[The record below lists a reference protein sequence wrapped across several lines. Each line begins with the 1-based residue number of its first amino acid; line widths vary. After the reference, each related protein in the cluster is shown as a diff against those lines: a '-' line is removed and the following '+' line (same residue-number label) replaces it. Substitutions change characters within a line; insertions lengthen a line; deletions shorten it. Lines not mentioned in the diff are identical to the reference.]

1 MRGRESFVFPASLC
15 IRLKRYLLHKPYRP
29 PAPPDDPILL
39 ESPILEEPVP
49 EPIALGPLIP
59 APVWPWIV
67 SGICPDPPNLAS
79 PPICGGPPVPYCP
92 ITDDDSLPGLIV
104 WLTSA
109 PPGGVILEGPPPIV
123 VSPVGV
129 PVWDPSSCA
138 CDGPPVNK
146 SIPLAINIYAHICRN
161 LMEASLIMFVG
172 RYPSRVARWRP
183 FLLRFRSGPGI
194 SITLD
199 FFGTSS
205 LGGNRLCRL
214 SNMRKGRSRMLT
226 PWDRV

>member
-138 CDGPPVNK
+138 WDEPPVNK
-146 SIPLAINIYAHICRN
+146 SIPLVINIYAHICRN
-161 LMEASLIMFVG
+161 LMEALLDNVCGQISKSSCKMETLSPTVSIRPWNLDYIGLLRDFFAWRESTLQVE
-172 RYPSRVARWRP
+172 RYEKRP
-183 FLLRFRSGPGI
+183 F
-194 SITLD
+194 
-199 FFGTSS
+199 
-205 LGGNRLCRL
+205 
-214 SNMRKGRSRMLT
+214 
-226 PWDRV
+226 